1 MPGSGATLTM
11 QPTGNA
17 QPSVTHWRNALM
29 AAYLASGLLISA
41 LVSRLPAVRD
51 ALELDHANVGLLLL
65 CMSAGSFLSVSIS
78 GQLVLRLGA
87 TNVMR
92 IAATIGGGS
101 LLLVG
106 VSTGVL
112 GNTLACGIFLFTQGL
127 GTASWNVASNV
138 QGAAM
143 ERALGKSIMPALHGF
158 FSIGTVIGAGIGALA
173 AANGMPLQYHY
184 GLIGLIIIGTVL
196 YSSRYFG
203 EDFSRTSSTSR
214 TSNGPSLKRA
224 WTEPQTVLLG
234 VLVLG
239 MALAEGAA
247 GDWVALALAD
257 GYQTTEAIG
266 AIGYGVFVT
275 AMTLTRLLSGDLIL
289 RLGRVT
295 MIRASA
301 ISAFI
306 GVLLFAFG
314 HSLPLAFVALAIWGM
329 GVALTFPLAMSA
341 ASDDPIHAATRVAVV
356 STIGY
361 GAFLGGPPLLGLL
374 AQAIGLLPAL
384 GSISLL
390 IVVAFIL
397 SSSTAGYPQEES
409 PNDN

>member
-1 MPGSGATLTM
+1 MQLPGDAQRPAT
-11 QPTGNA
+11 Q
-17 QPSVTHWRNALM
+17 WRNALM

-51 ALELDHANVGLLLL
+51 ALALDHASVGLLLL
-65 CMSAGSFLSVSIS
+65 CLSAGSFLSVSVS

-87 TNVMR
+87 TSVMR
-92 IAATIGGGS
+92 IAATLAGGS
-101 LLLVG
+101 LILVG
-106 VSTGVL
+106 VGAGIFGSAVI
-112 GNTLACGIFLFTQGL
+112 CGIFLFAQGL

-158 FSIGTVIGAGIGALA
+158 FSIGTVIGAGAGALGA
-173 AANGMPLQYHY
+173 RLQIPLQYHY
-184 GLIGLIIIGTVL
+184 GLMGLVIIATVL
-196 YSSRYFG
+196 FSARFFG
-203 EDFSRTSSTSR
+203 EDFSRTPR
-214 TSNGPSLKRA
+214 TSSNGSSLKKA

-247 GDWVALALAD
+247 GDWVAMALVD
-257 GYQTTEAIG
+257 GYQTNEGVG
-266 AIGYGVFVT
+266 AIGYGVFVA

-289 RLGRVT
+289 RMGRVF

-301 ISAFI
+301 ISALV

-314 HSLPLAFVALAIWGM
+314 NNLPLAFVALAIWGM

-341 ASDDPIHAATRVAVV
+341 ASDDPVHAATRVSVV

-374 AQAIGLLPAL
+374 AEVIGLLPAL
-384 GSISLL
+384 GSISILV
-390 IVVAFIL
+390 VVAFCL
-397 SSSTAGYPQEES
+397 SSNAAGRRAGGEPKA
-409 PNDN
+409 

>member
-1 MPGSGATLTM
+1 MPGRGAALNKH
-11 QPTGNA
+11 PVGEA
-17 QPSVTHWRNALM
+17 PGAVIAWRNSLM

-51 ALELDHANVGLLLL
+51 ALALDHANVGLLLL
-65 CMSAGSFLSVSIS
+65 CLSAGSFLSVALS
-78 GQLVLRLGA
+78 GQAVLRAGA

-92 IAATIGGGS
+92 VAASVAGSS

-106 VSTGVL
+106 VSSGALGSTWLTGV
-112 GNTLACGIFLFTQGL
+112 FLFTQGL
-127 GTASWNVASNV
+127 GTAAWNVASNV

-158 FSIGTVIGAGIGALA
+158 FSIGTVLGAGIGAGSAALA
-173 AANGMPLQYHY
+173 LPVQYHY
-184 GLIGLIIIGTVL
+184 GAMGLLIVGMVL
-196 YSSRYFG
+196 YSARFFG
-203 EDFSRTSSTSR
+203 EDFARTPR
-214 TSNGPSLKRA
+214 THSGPSLKAA
-224 WTEPQTVLLG
+224 WREPRTVLLG

-257 GYQTTEAIG
+257 GYQSSAAVG
-266 AIGYGVFVT
+266 AIGYGVFVST
-275 AMTLTRLLSGDLIL
+275 MTLTRLLSGDLIL
-289 RLGRVT
+289 RLGRVR
-295 MIRASA
+295 MIQASA
-301 ISAFI
+301 IAALA

-314 HSLPLAFVALAIWGM
+314 GSLPLAFIGLAVWGM

-341 ASDDPIHAATRVAVV
+341 ASADPLHAATRVSVV

-374 AQAIGLLPAL
+374 AGAIGLLPAL
-384 GSISLL
+384 GSISIL
-390 IVVAFIL
+390 VVLAFCL
-397 SSSTAGYPQEES
+397 SANMAGYRQAE
-409 PNDN
+409 DH

>member
-1 MPGSGATLTM
+1 
-11 QPTGNA
+11 
-17 QPSVTHWRNALM
+17 M

-65 CMSAGSFLSVSIS
+65 CLSAGSFLSVALS
-78 GQLVLRLGA
+78 GQAVLRFGA

-92 IAATIGGGS
+92 GAASIAGSS

-106 VSTGVL
+106 VSSGALGSTWLTG
-112 GNTLACGIFLFTQGL
+112 AFLFTQGL

-143 ERALGKSIMPALHGF
+143 ERALGKSVMPALHGF
-158 FSIGTVIGAGIGALA
+158 FSIGTVLGAGIGAGA
-173 AANGMPLQYHY
+173 AALGLPLQYHY
-184 GLIGLIIIGTVL
+184 GAMGLLIVGTVL
-196 YSSRYFG
+196 CSARYFG
-203 EDFSRTSSTSR
+203 EDFARTAR
-214 TSNGPSLKRA
+214 TGSGPSLKAA
-224 WTEPQTVLLG
+224 WKEPQTVLLG

-257 GYQTTEAIG
+257 GYQSSAAVG
-266 AIGYGVFVT
+266 AIGYGVFVST
-275 AMTLTRLLSGDLIL
+275 MTLTRLLSGDLIL
-289 RLGRVT
+289 RLGRVR
-295 MIRASA
+295 MIQASA
-301 ISAFI
+301 IAALA

-314 HSLPLAFVALAIWGM
+314 GSLPLAFIGLAVWGM

-341 ASDDPIHAATRVAVV
+341 ASDDPLHAATRVAVV

-374 AQAIGLLPAL
+374 AGVIGLLPAL
-384 GSISLL
+384 GSISIL
-390 IVVAFIL
+390 VVLAFCL
-397 SSSTAGYPQEES
+397 SSNMAGYRPSERS
-409 PNDN
+409 

>member
-1 MPGSGATLTM
+1 MH
-11 QPTGNA
+11 PTGTA
-17 QPSVTHWRNALM
+17 QPPVAHWRNALM

-51 ALELDHANVGLLLL
+51 ALGLDHANVGLLLL
-65 CMSAGSFLSVSIS
+65 CMSAGSFLSVSVS

-87 TNVMR
+87 ANVMR

-106 VSTGVL
+106 IGTGVL
-112 GNTLACGIFLFTQGL
+112 GSTLACGIFLFTQGL

-173 AANGMPLQYHY
+173 AGLGLPLQYHY
-184 GLIGLIIIGTVL
+184 GLIGLIIIGTVF

-203 EDFSRTSSTSR
+203 EDNSRTPR

-257 GYQTTEAIG
+257 GYRTSEATG

-289 RLGRVT
+289 RLGRVV

-301 ISAFI
+301 ICAFI

-314 HSLPLAFVALAIWGM
+314 QNLPLAFIALAIWGM

-341 ASDDPIHAATRVAVV
+341 ASDDPLHAATRVAVV

-374 AQAIGLLPAL
+374 AHAIGLLPAL

-397 SSSTAGYPQEES
+397 SSNTAGYPQEER
-409 PNDN
+409 PEN

>member
-1 MPGSGATLTM
+1 MLL
-11 QPTGNA
+11 TGNA
-17 QPSVTHWRNALM
+17 HPPVTHWRNSLM

-51 ALELDHANVGLLLL
+51 ALGLDHASVGMLLL

-87 TNVMR
+87 ANVMR
-92 IAATIGGGS
+92 IAATLSGGS
-101 LLLVG
+101 LMLVG
-106 VSTGVL
+106 VSTGIFANVWAA
-112 GNTLACGIFLFTQGL
+112 GVFLFLQGL
-127 GTASWNVASNV
+127 GSASWNVASNV

-158 FSIGTVIGAGIGALA
+158 FSIGTVLGAGIGALA
-173 AANGMPLQYHY
+173 AAAQLPLQYHY
-184 GLIGLIIIGTVL
+184 ALMGLIIIAAVL
-196 YSSRYFG
+196 FGSRFFG
-203 EDFSRTSSTSR
+203 EDFSRTPRTTS
-214 TSNGPSLKRA
+214 GPSLARA
-224 WTEPQTVLLG
+224 WKEPQTVLLG

-257 GYQTTEAIG
+257 GYATSEATG

-275 AMTLTRLLSGDLIL
+275 AMTVTRLLSGDLIL

-301 ISAFI
+301 ISAFV

-314 HSLPLAFVALAIWGM
+314 HNLPLAFIALAVWGM
-329 GVALTFPLAMSA
+329 GAALTFPLAMSA

-374 AQAIGLLPAL
+374 AGAIGLLPAL

-390 IVVAFIL
+390 IVLAFAL
-397 SSSTAGYPQEES
+397 SKNTAGYPQEPERT
-409 PNDN
+409 DT

>member
-127 GTASWNVASNV
+127 GTV
-138 QGAAM
+138 
-143 ERALGKSIMPALHGF
+143 
-158 FSIGTVIGAGIGALA
+158 
-173 AANGMPLQYHY
+173 
-184 GLIGLIIIGTVL
+184 
-196 YSSRYFG
+196 
-203 EDFSRTSSTSR
+203 
-214 TSNGPSLKRA
+214 
-224 WTEPQTVLLG
+224 
-234 VLVLG
+234 
-239 MALAEGAA
+239 
-247 GDWVALALAD
+247 
-257 GYQTTEAIG
+257 
-266 AIGYGVFVT
+266 
-275 AMTLTRLLSGDLIL
+275 
-289 RLGRVT
+289 
-295 MIRASA
+295 
-301 ISAFI
+301 
-306 GVLLFAFG
+306 
-314 HSLPLAFVALAIWGM
+314 
-329 GVALTFPLAMSA
+329 
-341 ASDDPIHAATRVAVV
+341 
-356 STIGY
+356 
-361 GAFLGGPPLLGLL
+361 
-374 AQAIGLLPAL
+374 
-384 GSISLL
+384 
-390 IVVAFIL
+390 
-397 SSSTAGYPQEES
+397 
-409 PNDN
+409 

>member
-1 MPGSGATLTM
+1 MPSSGAALEM
-11 QPTGNA
+11 HPNGNA
-17 QPSVTHWRNALM
+17 HQLATRWRNALM

-51 ALELDHANVGLLLL
+51 ALDLDHANVGLLLL
-65 CMSAGSFLSVSIS
+65 CMSAGSFLSVSVS

-87 TNVMR
+87 ANVMR

-106 VSTGVL
+106 FSTGVL
-112 GNTLACGIFLFTQGL
+112 GSTLACGIFLFTQGL

-173 AANGMPLQYHY
+173 AAIGLPLQYHY
-184 GLIGLIIIGTVL
+184 GLIGLLIIGTVL
-196 YSSRYFG
+196 YSSQFFG
-203 EDFSRTSSTSR
+203 EDFSRTPR
-214 TSNGPSLKRA
+214 TSNGPSLRRA
-224 WTEPQTVLLG
+224 WSEPQTVLLG

-257 GYQTTEAIG
+257 GYQTTEATG
-266 AIGYGVFVT
+266 AIGYGIFVT

-301 ISAFI
+301 ISALI

-314 HSLPLAFVALAIWGM
+314 NSLPLAFAALAIWGM

-341 ASDDPIHAATRVAVV
+341 ASDDPLHAATRVAVV

-374 AQAIGLLPAL
+374 AQAIGLLPSL

-397 SSSTAGYPQEES
+397 SSNAAGYPQHDEATE
-409 PNDN
+409 N

>member
-1 MPGSGATLTM
+1 MPSSGAALEM
-11 QPTGNA
+11 HPTGNA
-17 QPSVTHWRNALM
+17 HQPVPHWRNALM

-51 ALELDHANVGLLLL
+51 ELGLDHANVGLLLL
-65 CMSAGSFLSVSIS
+65 CMSAGSFLSVSVS
-78 GQLVLRLGA
+78 GHLVLRLGA

-92 IAATIGGGS
+92 IAATLGGGS

-106 VSTGVL
+106 FSTGVL
-112 GNTLACGIFLFTQGL
+112 GSTLACGIFLFTQGL

-143 ERALGKSIMPALHGF
+143 ERALGKSVMPALHGF

-173 AANGMPLQYHY
+173 AAQGVPLQYHY
-184 GLIGLIIIGTVL
+184 GVIGLLIIATVL
-196 YSSRYFG
+196 YSSKYFG
-203 EDFSRTSSTSR
+203 EDFSRTPR
-214 TSNGPSLKRA
+214 TSNGPSLRRA

-257 GYQTTEAIG
+257 GYQTSEATG
-266 AIGYGVFVT
+266 AIGYGIFVT

-289 RLGRVT
+289 RLGRVI

-314 HSLPLAFVALAIWGM
+314 QSLPLAFVALAVWGM

-341 ASDDPIHAATRVAVV
+341 ASDDPLHAATRVTVV

-390 IVVAFIL
+390 IVVAFLL
-397 SSSTAGYPQEES
+397 SSNTAGYRQHEERTE
-409 PNDN
+409 N

>member
-1 MPGSGATLTM
+1 
-11 QPTGNA
+11 
-17 QPSVTHWRNALM
+17 M

-51 ALELDHANVGLLLL
+51 ALVLDHASVGLLLL
-65 CMSAGSFLSVSIS
+65 CLSAGSFLSVAVS

-87 TNVMR
+87 TSVMR
-92 IAATIGGGS
+92 IAASLAGGS
-101 LLLVG
+101 LILVG
-106 VSTGVL
+106 VGAGIFGSAVI
-112 GNTLACGIFLFTQGL
+112 CGIFLFAQGL

-158 FSIGTVIGAGIGALA
+158 FSIGTVIGAGAGALGA
-173 AANGMPLQYHY
+173 RLQIPLQYHY
-184 GLIGLIIIGTVL
+184 GFMGLLIIATVL
-196 YSSRYFG
+196 FSARYFG
-203 EDFSRTSSTSR
+203 EDFSRTPR
-214 TSNGPSLKRA
+214 TSSGTSLKKA

-247 GDWVALALAD
+247 GDWVAMALVD
-257 GYQTTEAIG
+257 GYQTKEGVG

-289 RLGRVT
+289 RMGRVF

-301 ISAFI
+301 ISALV

-314 HSLPLAFVALAIWGM
+314 NNLPLAFVALAIWGM

-341 ASDDPIHAATRVAVV
+341 ASDDPVHAATRVSVV

-374 AQAIGLLPAL
+374 AEVIGLLPAL
-384 GSISLL
+384 GSISILV
-390 IVVAFIL
+390 VVAFCL
-397 SSSTAGYPQEES
+397 SSNAAGSRASGEPTA
-409 PNDN
+409 

>member
-1 MPGSGATLTM
+1 MQLSGDAQKPVTL
-11 QPTGNA
+11 
-17 QPSVTHWRNALM
+17 WRNALM

-51 ALELDHANVGLLLL
+51 ALQLDHASVGLLLL
-65 CMSAGSFLSVSIS
+65 CMSAGSFLSVAVS

-87 TNVMR
+87 TLVMR
-92 IAATIGGGS
+92 IAATLAGS
-101 LLLVG
+101 SLILVG
-106 VSTGVL
+106 VGAGVF
-112 GNTLACGIFLFTQGL
+112 GSAIMCGIFLFTQGL

-158 FSIGTVIGAGIGALA
+158 FSIGTVIGAGAGALGA
-173 AANGMPLQYHY
+173 RLQLPLQYHY
-184 GLIGLIIIGTVL
+184 GFMGLVIVFTVL
-196 YSSRYFG
+196 YSTRFYG
-203 EDFSRTSSTSR
+203 EDFSRVPR
-214 TSNGPSLKRA
+214 TSGGTSLKKA

-247 GDWVALALAD
+247 GDWVAMALVD
-257 GYQTTEAIG
+257 GYGTKEGVG

-289 RLGRVT
+289 RLGRVV

-301 ISAFI
+301 ISALV

-314 HSLPLAFVALAIWGM
+314 NSLPLAFVALGIWGM

-341 ASDDPIHAATRVAVV
+341 ASDDPIHAATRVSVV

-374 AQAIGLLPAL
+374 AEVIGLLPAL
-384 GSISLL
+384 GSISIL
-390 IVVAFIL
+390 IVLAFCL
-397 SSSTAGYPQEES
+397 SSNTAGYRTGDQ
-409 PNDN
+409 DKA

>member
-1 MPGSGATLTM
+1 MPL
-11 QPTGNA
+11 TGNA
-17 QPSVTHWRNALM
+17 HPPVTHWRNALM

-51 ALELDHANVGLLLL
+51 ALGLDHASVGLLLL
-65 CMSAGSFLSVSIS
+65 CMSAGSFLSVSVS

-87 TNVMR
+87 ANVMR
-92 IAATIGGGS
+92 IAATLSGGS
-101 LLLVG
+101 LVFVG
-106 VSTGVL
+106 MSTGVL
-112 GNTLACGIFLFTQGL
+112 ENTWAAGIFLFLQGL
-127 GTASWNVASNV
+127 GSASWNVASNV

-158 FSIGTVIGAGIGALA
+158 FSIGTVVGAGIGAGA
-173 AANGMPLQYHY
+173 AAMNLPLQYHY
-184 GLIGLIIIGTVL
+184 GLIGVIIIGTVL
-196 YSSRYFG
+196 YSSRFFG
-203 EDFSRTSSTSR
+203 EDFSRTPR
-214 TSNGPSLKRA
+214 TSGGPSLSRA
-224 WTEPQTVLLG
+224 WKEPQTVLLG

-257 GYQTTEAIG
+257 GYATSEATG

-275 AMTLTRLLSGDLIL
+275 AMTTTRLLSGDLIL
-289 RLGRVT
+289 RLGRVI

-301 ISAFI
+301 VLAFV

-314 HSLPLAFVALAIWGM
+314 QSLPLAFLALAIWGM

-341 ASDDPIHAATRVAVV
+341 ASDDPIHSATRVAVV

-374 AQAIGLLPAL
+374 AGAIGLLPAL

-390 IVVAFIL
+390 VVLAFML
-397 SSSTAGYPQEES
+397 SKNAAGYPPEPHRRE
-409 PNDN
+409 N